1 MVFFNQ
7 FFIQLIIYLVFI
19 AAIIGSV
26 FIGKALR
33 KRKDAKLEMQA
44 QQATTKTEEI

>member
-7 FFIQLIIYLVFI
+7 FVTQLMIYFAFI

-33 KRKDAKLEMQA
+33 KRKDAKMEIKA